1 MFLQI
6 YKKLHSHFGPQNWW
20 PAETPFEVI
29 IGAMLTQNTSWS
41 NVEKAI
47 ENLKKQ
53 DLIDPEKLHNIENKK
68 LEKLIISSGYYRQKT
83 KKLKNFTTFLWKKYN
98 GELKKLFDLPYSR
111 LREELLSVKG
121 IGKETADSIILY
133 AAGKPVFVIDAYTK
147 RVLSRV
153 GITKEKDYDKLQ
165 KLFHKKLPQDT
176 QLFNEFHAL
185 LVILGKNYCKRNPKC
200 NDCPLNQV
208 CEYTKS
214 YNQ

>member
-1 MFLQI
+1 MLQQI
-6 YKKLHSHFGPQNWW
+6 YQKLYDHFGPQNWW

-29 IGAMLTQNTSWS
+29 IGAILTQNTTWS

-47 ENLKKQ
+47 ENLEKQ
-53 DLIDPEKLHNIENKK
+53 GLIGPEKLHKIENKD

-83 KKLKNFTTFLWKKYN
+83 KKIKNFTSFLWEKYD
-98 GELKKLFDLPYSR
+98 GKLKKLLELPSSR
-111 LREELLSVKG
+111 LREELLSIKG

-133 AAGKPVFVIDAYTK
+133 AADKPVFVIDNYTK

-153 GITKEKDYDKLQ
+153 GITQEKNYDKLQ
-165 KLFHKKLPQDT
+165 ELFHDKLPQDT

-185 LVILGKNYCKRNPKC
+185 LVNLGKDYCKRKPKC
-200 NDCPLNQV
+200 DNCPLNQV
-208 CEYTKS
+208 CEYAKS